1 MVLSATEVLM
11 EVELDA
17 ASKESIVVVSI
28 VQICNDKGS
37 VGREKR
43 CAASQSLNPLQ
54 PINAIMGTRV
64 MAKH

>member
-43 CAASQSLNPLQ
+43 CAASQSLNPL
-54 PINAIMGTRV
+54 
-64 MAKH
+64 